1 MSAQDADEDPEIEVN
16 YAQYPEQARQL
27 AELQRRLEEAEQ
39 RAEQADER
47 ADAIEQRAEQ
57 ADSLAKH
64 AIELVNQKD
73 ERIETLETDL
83 DDLRTTVDELR
94 EANAMALQVNEKR
107 AMDVD
112 DRAVAC
118 LQTLAADATQR
129 DSRKAAMTI
138 SEGWSTLGRE
148 FDRTRMYDVF
158 KRAESVID
166 DPDTCWYQKEPR
178 GSQPPSRLMLDLSDG
193 DVPDELA
200 GHTQRGDH

>member
-1 MSAQDADEDPEIEVN
+1 MSTQDVDEDPEIEVN
-16 YAQYPEQARQL
+16 YAQHPEQARQL

-39 RAEQADER
+39 RAEQAD
-47 ADAIEQRAEQ
+47 
-57 ADSLAKH
+57 SLAKH
-64 AIELVNQKD
+64 AIELVNKKD
-73 ERIETLETDL
+73 ERIETLESEL
-83 DDLRTTVDELR
+83 DALQATVDELR

-129 DSRKAAMTI
+129 DPRKASMTI

-158 KRAESVID
+158 RRAESLID
-166 DPDTCWYQKEPR
+166 DTDTCWYQKEPR
-178 GSQPPSRLMLDLSDG
+178 GSQPPSRLMLDLSEG
-193 DVPDELA
+193 EVPDEIA
-200 GHTQRGDH
+200 GHIHREDN